1 MRIRINGEPLD
12 DLNPEDPAPFLTLLD
27 AGTPSR
33 TDKIECWNYNTKTW
47 QEVDYARYAN
57 LVEQYNC
64 EIDCTAYTVSDTDV
78 SDIEPGDAEK
88 QAEAKEQFVMEK
100 TWQDPIQ
107 PTARTIGKKLGGVRL
122 SKEDVDFLKD
132 MGIGS

>member
-57 LVEQYNC
+57 LVEQYNG
-64 EIDCTAYTVSDTDV
+64 EIDWAAYTVSDTDV
-78 SDIEPGDAEK
+78 SDIEPGDAQK
-88 QAEAKEQFVMEK
+88 QAEAKEQFVMGK

-107 PTARTIGKKLGGVRL
+107 PTTRTIGKKLGGVRL

>member
-12 DLNPEDPAPFLTLLD
+12 DLDPEHPAPFLTLLD
-27 AGTPSR
+27 AGTPSP
-33 TDKIECWNYNTKTW
+33 TDKIECWNYSKKSW
-47 QEVDYARYAN
+47 EAVDYARYTN
-57 LVEQYNC
+57 LVEKFNGP
-64 EIDCTAYTVSDTDV
+64 IDWSAHTGSDAGV

-88 QAEAKEQFVMEK
+88 QADAKKQFVVEQ
-100 TWQDPIQ
+100 TWEDPVQ